1 MKRHLEKEVR
11 RLALYKTP
19 LKKKSTIKIKRKKQ
33 KNHN

>member
-19 LKKKSTIKIKRKKQ
+19 LKKKRTQIKLKGKK
-33 KNHN
+33 KEP

>member
-19 LKKKSTIKIKRKKQ
+19 LKKEQQIKLKGKK

>member
-19 LKKKSTIKIKRKKQ
+19 LIKRAQIKLKGKK